1 MATLALSAKV
11 RISHLNDPTTLP
23 STMPASSV
31 AARRPEYWGI
41 ACRDLAAS
49 DAVLGRLIERYPGGT
64 LESRGDAF
72 YTLARAIVGQQI
84 SVRAADAVW
93 ARLEA
98 HLEDVSPERALGAG
112 AGGLRACGLSWRKA
126 EYLQDLAAHFADGR
140 LGDTSFATAD
150 DTDLLQRLTAVRGIG
165 RWSAE
170 MFLIFHL
177 MRPDILPVD
186 DIGLL
191 RGIGIHYRDGAK
203 VGAREAREIAA
214 PWVPW
219 RTVATWY
226 LWRALDPV
234 PVAY

>member
-1 MATLALSAKV
+1 MANLAQEPAA
-11 RISHLNDPTTLP
+11 RIRQPAE
-23 STMPASSV
+23 TMPPRDLQLPDYWDTACREL
-31 AARRPEYWGI
+31 AAR
-41 ACRDLAAS
+41 
-49 DAVLGRLIERYPGGT
+49 DAVLGGLIARYPGGT
-64 LESRGDAF
+64 LSSHGNAF
-72 YTLARAIVGQQI
+72 HTLARAIVGQQI

-98 HLEDVSPERALGAG
+98 ALRCVSPQATLATS
-112 AGGLRACGLSWRKA
+112 ADALRACGLSWRKA

-140 LGDTSFATAD
+140 LGEAIFAGAD
-150 DTDLLQRLTAVRGIG
+150 DAELLARLTAVRGIG

-177 MRPDILPVD
+177 MRPDVLPLD

-191 RGIGIHYRDGAK
+191 RAIGLHYRSGEK
-203 VGAREAREIAA
+203 VSAREARQIAA
-214 PWVPW
+214 AWAPW